1 MKTIRILCIL
11 TAFFLLAGCETLTI
25 NIGSN
30 NQLFNTRS
38 QATGQGQQE
47 ALVEGGGSPTIS
59 PTIDV
64 AP

>member
-1 MKTIRILCIL
+1 MKTVRILVFL
-11 TAFFLLAGCETLTI
+11 TAFALGGCQTLTI

-47 ALVEGGGSPTIS
+47 ALVEGGGSPNV
-59 PTIDV
+59 DV
-64 AP
+64 SATGL